1 MRIVDEEMQ
10 SVDHLPVV
18 AHQGHLDCL
27 LHHLRNGLLGPLL
40 LLKQLNLHLFL
51 RLFQQ
56 KLGFPNHL
64 LRFFQCLFNRACL
77 LEDTD
82 VVAIGELFLFLLE
95 KLCANVSFL
104 VKFFGFQ
111 LHVDEVRVL
120 QKPRKLVQFLLLEDF
135 KLLVERVEEIN
146 DALA

>member
-1 MRIVDEEMQ
+1 MRIVDEEVQ
-10 SVDHLPVV
+10 CVHHLSVV
-18 AHQGHLDCL
+18 AYQGHLDRL

-56 KLGFPNHL
+56 KLGLPNHL
-64 LRFFQCLFNRACL
+64 LRFFQCLFNRTCL

-95 KLCANVSFL
+95 ELCANVSLL
-104 VKFFGFQ
+104 VKFFSFQ

-135 KLLVERVEEIN
+135 KLLVERVEEID